1 MKRKRGAIMKDFK
14 INFKLKN
21 INDIEPWG
29 NELHWFALTD
39 GILYIQ
45 VGDHKIYEYSDSA
58 LDFFKCDKYN
68 DYYLE
73 RFVTDFTEIFRFIR
87 EPIPEILYDNIDTF
101 ADMAYLWKNM
111 YINKPDD
118 VFDEFYFGE
127 YDTLTEWYC
136 IRTLDSA
143 HLTGGPDISF
153 FRCGDKIKIMW
164 NTDDDAV
171 LENGQNIWT
180 SPNGVYEMSW
190 NDFTEEVESF
200 LKKYRRAMDLHT
212 AFICKNGV
220 SHAEIDIKHL
230 LRSNCNNHVILRQ
243 HLQLLLSD
251 DYEKTNFK
259 QILTIYDKM
268 RGEINEQELQ
278 EISGS

>member
-1 MKRKRGAIMKDFK
+1 MKDFS

-21 INDIEPWG
+21 INDIQTCSKLNWYT
-29 NELHWFALTD
+29 LTD
-39 GILYIQ
+39 STLYIQ
-45 VGDHKIYEYSDSA
+45 AGDHKIYEYSDSA
-58 LDFFKCDKYN
+58 RDFFKCDKYN
-68 DYYLE
+68 DYYLA

-101 ADMAYLWKNM
+101 EDMADLWKNM
-111 YINKPDD
+111 YIDKPDD

-136 IRTLDSA
+136 IRTLDSG

-153 FRCGDKIKIMW
+153 FRYADKIKIMW
-164 NTDDDAV
+164 KTDDYAV

-180 SPNGVYEMSW
+180 SPNGVYEMYW
-190 NDFTEEVESF
+190 NDFIKEVEDFYWRFRQRMESRTAYIYKHG
-200 LKKYRRAMDLHT
+200 LNDVKIDKKLLVHSNSDNII
-212 AFICKNGV
+212 AFSQNIG
-220 SHAEIDIKHL
+220 L
-230 LRSNCNNHVILRQ
+230 LI
-243 HLQLLLSD
+243 SD
-251 DYEKTNFK
+251 DYEKTDFK